1 MQQKLEKTV
10 KNLTKNNMQ
19 PFVVDKKQDILPL
32 LKTLIPKGAT
42 VGVGGSVTLNEV
54 GVIDLLRNGDY
65 DFYDRY
71 ATGLTREE
79 TVKIMKQALTADC
92 FITSSNAVTENGA
105 LYNVDGNG
113 NRVAAFVFGPD
124 SVIVIIGANKI
135 VKDVDAAIK
144 RVKEIAAPQNCERLN
159 VPSPCSKSGKCISLN
174 LENPEMCDGCGV
186 DGRICCSYLVSAFQR
201 HKNRIKVIIC
211 KENLGY

>member
-1 MQQKLEKTV
+1 MQQIIEKTV

-19 PFVVDKKQDILPL
+19 PFVVDKKQDVLPL

-71 ATGLTREE
+71 ADGLTREQ

-92 FITSSNAVTENGA
+92 FITSSNAVTESGA

-124 SVIVIIGANKI
+124 SVIVIIGVNKI

-144 RVKEIAAPQNCERLN
+144 RVKEIAAPQN
-159 VPSPCSKSGKCISLN
+159 
-174 LENPEMCDGCGV
+174 
-186 DGRICCSYLVSAFQR
+186 
-201 HKNRIKVIIC
+201 
-211 KENLGY
+211 